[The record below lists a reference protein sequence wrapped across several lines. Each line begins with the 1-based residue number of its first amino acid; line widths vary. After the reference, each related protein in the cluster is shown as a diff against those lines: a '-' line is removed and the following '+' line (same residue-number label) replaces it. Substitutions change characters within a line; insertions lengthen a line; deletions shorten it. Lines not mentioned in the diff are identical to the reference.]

1 MSEANGT
8 NGSIH
13 FDGRFVTIKP
23 KRGLTGMLSGRS
35 EVRVPLKSISQMEWS
50 GASAL
55 KSGYVRVCTNG
66 MTPLQGN
73 AIRPAF
79 LDAAQ
84 DPNSIVFNKK
94 QQDAM
99 SRLRDDID
107 EALAG

>member
-1 MSEANGT
+1 
-8 NGSIH
+8 
-13 FDGRFVTIKP
+13 
-23 KRGLTGMLSGRS
+23 MLSGRS

-73 AIRPAF
+73 AIRLAF